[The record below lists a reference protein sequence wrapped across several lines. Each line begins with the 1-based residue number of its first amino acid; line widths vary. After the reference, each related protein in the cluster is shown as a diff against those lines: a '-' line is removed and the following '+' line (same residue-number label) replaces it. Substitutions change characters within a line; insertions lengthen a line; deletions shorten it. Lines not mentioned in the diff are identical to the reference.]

1 MRILLNGI
9 PLLSPRTGVGN
20 YVYYLGEALG
30 RVAGEHER
38 KFHYLTFQSSRVR
51 TLPVS
56 FLGNVREKL
65 RNIPWAYTTYRTA
78 MEALFRLNTRNNKFD
93 LYHETNYAPFPFQG
107 ASVVTVYDLSFY
119 YYPETHPKERVKFYE
134 RYFFPRLEKVS
145 HFAAISESVKREM
158 VKDLGVAPDR
168 ITVTPL
174 GLDAQYVP
182 SPAEK
187 VPSVVSK
194 YGLLQ
199 GRYIISVGTKEPRKN
214 LRRLLAAYAAMPDV
228 LRRRFPLAVVGG
240 VGWLLDDWS
249 RLLSQWGLTD
259 QVRTLGFVPQE
270 DLPVLYSGATLMAY
284 PSLYEGFGLP
294 PLEAMGCGCPVLTSN
309 VSSLP
314 EVVGE
319 AACLVDPLNIEGIS
333 AALVRILEDSGER
346 DRLRSLGMA
355 QAKKFSWD
363 RCALLTIGAYEKA
376 LGVSAIDRE
385 RTKGTLG

>member
-174 GLDAQYVP
+174 GLDAQYVGEF
-182 SPAEK
+182 PAE
-187 VPSVVSK
+187 
-194 YGLLQ
+194 G
-199 GRYIISVGTKEPRKN
+199 
-214 LRRLLAAYAAMPDV
+214 
-228 LRRRFPLAVVGG
+228 
-240 VGWLLDDWS
+240 
-249 RLLSQWGLTD
+249 
-259 QVRTLGFVPQE
+259 
-270 DLPVLYSGATLMAY
+270 
-284 PSLYEGFGLP
+284 
-294 PLEAMGCGCPVLTSN
+294 
-309 VSSLP
+309 
-314 EVVGE
+314 
-319 AACLVDPLNIEGIS
+319 
-333 AALVRILEDSGER
+333 
-346 DRLRSLGMA
+346 
-355 QAKKFSWD
+355 
-363 RCALLTIGAYEKA
+363 
-376 LGVSAIDRE
+376 
-385 RTKGTLG
+385 